1 MNCKAFS
8 DLLDA
13 YLAGEAPRDQAKEM
27 QAHAASCPDCALR
40 LRMLEDSRRLDAETP
55 VPEDFSAAWR
65 QAVAE
70 EKAAS
75 KVVSFRAHARRYLS
89 AAAALV
95 LVAGGAL
102 LAWRNR
108 PALQQ
113 QPVPTAEKA
122 AVYSAAGIA
131 PAGTAMPTRL
141 PVLATSMPVMN
152 ANASAPAYERSEA
165 EEAVQAE
172 AEEAVWF
179 EDALA
184 AQASALWDEAAELDA
199 GEEYAAEEY
208 AAEGYA
214 AAKEAAYEQ
223 AADAAI
229 RKAQGKDAYLVIFTK
244 DQEADRAALEQ
255 LTASMGGTAEDA
267 PDDPAD
273 GDLATLLCFL
283 PWDQWTAFLEEAQK
297 LGVSAEPV
305 DGAFAV
311 NDANEENSRVQIRVI
326 LRRAE

>member
-13 YLAGEAPRDQAKEM
+13 YLAGELPKDQVKEL
-27 QAHAASCPDCALR
+27 QAHADVCPDCALR
-40 LRMLEDSRRLDAETP
+40 LRMLEDSRLLDAETP
-55 VPEDFSAAWR
+55 VPEKFSAAWR
-65 QAVAE
+65 QAVKEEQEAE
-70 EKAAS
+70 
-75 KVVSFRAHARRYLS
+75 KVISFRAHARRYLS

-113 QPVPTAEKA
+113 SVPTAEKA
-122 AVYSAAGIA
+122 AVYSAAGVV
-131 PAGTAMPTRL
+131 PMGTAMPTRL

-152 ANASAPAYERSEA
+152 ANASAPAYEKAEA
-165 EEAVQAE
+165 EE

-184 AQASALWDEAAELDA
+184 AQASALWDEAAEEDASELD
-199 GEEYAAEEY
+199 AAEEY
-208 AAEGYA
+208 AAEGYT

-223 AADAAI
+223 AVDAAI
-229 RKAQGKDAYLVIFTK
+229 RKAQGKEARLVIFTV
-244 DQEADRAALEQ
+244 DPEADRAALEA
-255 LTASMGGTAEDA
+255 LAASMGGETEDA
-267 PDDPAD
+267 PDGQAD
-273 GDLATLLCFL
+273 GDLAALLCFL
-283 PWDQWTAFLEEAQK
+283 PSDQWTAFLEEAQK
-297 LGVSAEPV
+297 LGVSAERV

-311 NDANEENSRVQIRVI
+311 NDADAGNSRVQIRVI
-326 LRRAE
+326 LRRTEEK